1 VQLNI
6 DNITRHFE
14 GQYREQKIESTN
26 YVDMITAVM
35 LIEWVCSRRGMALSD
50 VAVEENGL
58 KL

>member
-1 VQLNI
+1 MLIAVYPVCYPQ
-6 DNITRHFE
+6 F
-14 GQYREQKIESTN
+14 S
-26 YVDMITAVM
+26 VM